1 MLNLLASN
9 MKSFY
14 NINASRLTM
23 AIMLIFAGAV
33 FTGCSKDKEADVV
46 APAGDGSKLMV
57 SVVGV
62 ADLEELSVN
71 TKMAGAALKSTVKT
85 DDVMPSKMLSMNGFD
100 ALMEVERNAIPAS
113 KLVIMDKK
121 SNTAAA
127 GLRAEAVATG
137 VKYRLFLYKADG
149 TFVSSTL
156 LTSGSAQ
163 PITVETSTTYN
174 WYALSYNNNE
184 DVADIVDRAQ
194 PSIKLP
200 VGKDVLYSSGTV
212 TVPDANAGTNT
223 ALGIVFKHSLA
234 RVGVEINTMGM
245 FADMSKVG
253 IKVSGIAV
261 KTGTLALK
269 TGVLSNLVD
278 TAQTVDYS
286 SFKNV
291 DPAFA
296 DAKIAYIYTADTQ
309 TASPMTVSV
318 NALELKIDDGSTRVF
333 STLPTTPS
341 VFTFNNFPR
350 KIGATYTARVNMIES
365 ALTRGSVRWARQN
378 IYYVA
383 GHNPY
388 RFHHTYAHVQNQ
400 NSFFS
405 FGATLPQTYGR
416 SGDPCTLVYP
426 GNVWRRPTSNEL
438 ANLTGN
444 AGINATYGVVDG
456 KGYFEYNATGTAAP
470 YPGNR
475 LRFNMNGQS
484 VSVSVVENLVNI
496 NLGTTH
502 GVQASYWS
510 STEVLSVPLLG
521 LGAGANSL
529 EGVRTTPILVGSTF
543 NDVTIAPN
551 LLNIDLLNLGVAKTT
566 FKNIRC
572 VRAALPAEPIP

>member
-62 ADLEELSVN
+62 ADLEELSAN

-113 KLVIMDKK
+113 KLVITGKK

-127 GLRAEAVATG
+127 GLRAESVATG

-194 PSIKLP
+194 PTLKLP

-365 ALTRGSVRWARQN
+365 ALTVDGVRWARQN
-378 IYYVA
+378 LYYV
-383 GHNPY
+383 GGRNPY
-388 RFHHTYAHVQNQ
+388 RFHHTYKHTNQ
-400 NSFFS
+400 RNSFFS
-405 FGATLPQTYGR
+405 FQALTPNNYGYKN
-416 SGDPCTLVYP
+416 DPCAQVYP
-426 GNVWRRPTSNEL
+426 AGVWRTATANDYYALDGLPVLLVGSVGRETSQYGQTDGLGYIEYTA
-438 ANLTGN
+438 ANQG
-444 AGINATYGVVDG
+444 
-456 KGYFEYNATGTAAP
+456 TGTP
-470 YPGNR
+470 YPSNR
-475 LRFNMNGQS
+475 LRFNMNGES
-484 VSVSVVENLVNI
+484 VGVSVLESIINI
-496 NLGTTH
+496 DLGTTY
-502 GVQASYWS
+502 GNIASYWS
-510 STEVLSVPLLG
+510 GSEILSIPGLLS
-521 LGAGANSL
+521 AGALNYRADSRGTRL
-529 EGVRTTPILVGSTF
+529 GT
-543 NDVTIAPN
+543 A
-551 LLNIDLLNLGVAKTT
+551 LLNIDLLGNIDVAQTG
-566 FKNIRC
+566 FANVRC
-572 VRAALPAEPIP
+572 VRTPN

>member
-1 MLNLLASN
+1 MLNLLPLN
-9 MKSFY
+9 MKSLY

-23 AIMLIFAGAV
+23 AIMLICAGAV

-62 ADLEELSVN
+62 ADLEALSAS
-71 TKMAGAALKSTVKT
+71 TKMASAALKSTVKA

-113 KLVIMDKK
+113 KLVITDKE

-127 GLRAEAVATG
+127 GLRAEAVTAG

-156 LTSGSAQ
+156 MSSGSAQ

-184 DVADIVDRAQ
+184 DVPDLVDRTN
-194 PSIKLP
+194 PTLDLP
-200 VGKDVLYSSGTV
+200 AGKDVLYASGTV

-253 IKVSGIAV
+253 ITVSGISV
-261 KTGTLALK
+261 KTATLALK
-269 TGVLSNLVD
+269 TGALSNLVD
-278 TAQTVDYS
+278 GTQTVDYS

-291 DPAFA
+291 DPAYA
-296 DAKIAYIYTADTQ
+296 DAKVAYIYTADAQ
-309 TASPMTVSV
+309 TTSSMTVSV

-333 STLPTTPS
+333 SALATTPS

-350 KIGATYTARVNMIES
+350 KVGATYTARMNMIES
-365 ALTRGSVRWARQN
+365 PLTRGNIKWARQN
-378 IYYVA
+378 LYYVG

-388 RFHHTYAHVQNQ
+388 RFHHTYAHVSNR

-416 SGDPCTLVYP
+416 NGDPCDLVYP
-426 GNVWRRPTSNEL
+426 GGVWRRPTSNEL
-438 ANLTGN
+438 AVLTGN
-444 AGINATYGVVDG
+444 AGLNATYGVVDG
-456 KGYFEYNATGTAAP
+456 KGYFEYTAAGTAAP
-470 YPGNR
+470 YPGNS
-475 LRFNMNGQS
+475 LRFNMNGEG
-484 VSVSVVENLVNI
+484 VNIGLVENLI
-496 NLGTTH
+496 NVDLGNTY

-510 STEVLSVPLLG
+510 SSELASVPLLG
-521 LGAGANSL
+521 VGLGANSL
-529 EGVRTTPILVGSTF
+529 EGVRTTPILGSTF
-543 NDVTIAPN
+543 TNVNIAPN
-551 LLNIDLLNLGVAKTT
+551 LLNIDLLDLGVAKTS

-572 VRAALPAEPIP
+572 VRATVPVNPGP

>member
-113 KLVIMDKK
+113 KLVITDKK

-318 NALELKIDDGSTRVF
+318 NALELKIDDGSIRVF

-365 ALTRGSVRWARQN
+365 ALTVDGVRWARQN
-378 IYYVA
+378 LYYV
-383 GHNPY
+383 GGRNPY
-388 RFHHTYAHVQNQ
+388 RFHHTYKHTNATNT
-400 NSFFS
+400 FFAFQALTPES
-405 FGATLPQTYGR
+405 YGLNN
-416 SGDPCTLVYP
+416 DPCTLVYP
-426 GNVWRRPTSNEL
+426 AGVWRTPS
-438 ANLTGN
+438 ANDFYALEGDLLLGIGGEPHVYGQSDGSLGYVEYTNTGQ
-444 AGINATYGVVDG
+444 
-456 KGYFEYNATGTAAP
+456 GTLGP

-475 LRFNMNGQS
+475 LRFNMNGEGVNLS
-484 VSVSVVENLVNI
+484 LVENLIQVG
-496 NLGTTH
+496 LGTTY
-502 GVQASYWS
+502 GVNAAYWS
-510 STEVLSVPLLG
+510 RSEILRIPGVLA
-521 LGAGANSL
+521 AGALNYNATGNNTSL
-529 EGVRTTPILVGSTF
+529 GT
-543 NDVTIAPN
+543 A
-551 LLNIDLLNLGVAKTT
+551 LLNLSLLGNVNVAKTN
-566 FKNIRC
+566 FRNVRC
-572 VRAALPAEPIP
+572 VRAN